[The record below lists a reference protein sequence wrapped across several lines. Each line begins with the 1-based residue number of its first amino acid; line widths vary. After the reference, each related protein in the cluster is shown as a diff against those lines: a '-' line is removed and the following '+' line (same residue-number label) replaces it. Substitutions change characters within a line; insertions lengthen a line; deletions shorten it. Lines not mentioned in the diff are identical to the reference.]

1 MNLILTVFSILNL
14 IFIILFILTTKIIFK
29 MYNKPQLM
37 AGCSILLVSFFI
49 LYFILITLISISALF
64 EHRYAL
70 LLLSLFIF
78 IPFIIGKKATYE
90 KLNLYSNLQ
99 IIALIASL
107 SLSLAFIKY

>member
-1 MNLILTVFSILNL
+1 
-14 IFIILFILTTKIIFK
+14 

-37 AGCSILLVSFFI
+37 AGCSILLVSLFL
-49 LYFILITLISISALF
+49 LYFLSIIIICISSLF
-64 EHRYAL
+64 EHRYSL
-70 LLLSLFIF
+70 LLLSLFMF

-99 IIALIASL
+99 IIALLASL